1 MIHEYSRTELLVEK
15 EGLQRLKDATVMVLG
30 VGGVGSHCI
39 EALARSGV
47 GRLILVD
54 NDKVTLTNINRQS
67 IAYHSTIRQYKT
79 KLMKDRIWDISSE
92 IEVITHEKFILPEN
106 LHEIFDRKVDYI
118 IDAIDTVTA
127 KLALVEYA
135 KQQDIPIISCMGTGN
150 KLHPELFEITDIS
163 KTSVC
168 PLCKVMRK
176 ELKERGIKHLK
187 VLYSKEKPVDT
198 SGKST
203 GENMGKRRAL
213 PGSISFVPPV
223 AGLLIAGEVIRTLVG
238 VELRKW
244 IYLIICVKMQ
254 RKKSLRLLR
263 ECARQRWRKWL
274 DSSISSG
281 RISFYIGRSKR
292 TS

>member
-67 IAYHSTIRQYKT
+67 IAYHSTIGQYKT

-106 LHEIFDRKVDYI
+106 LHEIFGRKVDYI

-223 AGLLIAGEVIRTLVG
+223 AGLLIAGEVIRTLAG
-238 VELRKW
+238 VE
-244 IYLIICVKMQ
+244 
-254 RKKSLRLLR
+254 
-263 ECARQRWRKWL
+263 
-274 DSSISSG
+274 
-281 RISFYIGRSKR
+281 
-292 TS
+292 